1 MKQIDAAGIPIVHI
15 CTVTP
20 ISLSVGANRVVP
32 GVSIPHPVG
41 RPDLPAEDEKKYRR
55 KMLETALKA
64 LETDIF
70 EQTVFP
76 VK

>member
-1 MKQIDAAGIPIVHI
+1 MHI

-20 ISLSVGANRVVP
+20 ISISVGANRVVP

-41 RPDLPAEDEKKYRR
+41 RPDLPQEEERAYRR
-55 KMLETALKA
+55 KMIETALKA
-64 LETDIF
+64 LETDIT
-70 EQTVFP
+70 EQTVFE

>member
-1 MKQIDAAGIPIVHI
+1 MHV

-20 ISLSVGANRVVP
+20 ISISVGANRVVP

-41 RPDLPAEDEKKYRR
+41 RPDLPPEEEKAYRK
-55 KMLETALKA
+55 KMMETALRA
-64 LETDIF
+64 LETEIT

>member
-1 MKQIDAAGIPIVHI
+1 MHV

-20 ISLSVGANRVVP
+20 ISISVGANRVVP
-32 GVSIPHPVG
+32 GVSIPPSG
-41 RPDLPAEDEKKYRR
+41 GKADLPPEEEKAYRK
-55 KMLETALKA
+55 KMMETALRA
-64 LETDIF
+64 LETEIT